1 MNWIVLYVIMK
12 KYKTD
17 ILFSLYEVF
26 FINIYEKFGMYIY
39 LAVSIDILVLYNA
52 IF

>member
-12 KYKTD
+12 KYKID
-17 ILFSLYEVF
+17 IWFFLYEVF

-39 LAVSIDILVLYNA
+39 LVVSIDILVFYNV